1 MVALLSWGFCTCCSL
16 LLEVKC
22 PLTDLFLFMFLLK
35 CQFFHRVIGSLFHF
49 LRKPCFFA
57 SQHLLGLVI
66 HVWDCLMKFLS
77 LTQNGYAR
85 RGKFLSIFVHHGIPN
100 SEHSAVC
107 IEGAPER
114 CTTGLLGWLYASVS
128 RAPAVCDAYIC
139 LVQIH
144 LSLSQRV
151 QAEATM
157 SFKVSPGKQ
166 IDCFFSHCKYVN

>member
-1 MVALLSWGFCTCCSL
+1 
-16 LLEVKC
+16 
-22 PLTDLFLFMFLLK
+22 
-35 CQFFHRVIGSLFHF
+35 
-49 LRKPCFFA
+49 
-57 SQHLLGLVI
+57 
-66 HVWDCLMKFLS
+66 MKFLS

-107 IEGAPER
+107 IEEATER
-114 CTTGLLGWLYASVS
+114 CTAGLLGRLPASVS
-128 RAPAVCDAYIC
+128 RAPAVCGACIC

-144 LSLSQRV
+144 LSLSQQV

-166 IDCFFSHCKYVN
+166 ADCLFSPCTNVYSIPSMWIHLTSLSWTCSRLQLPSVSLEMSNWVFSWTHSGDLICSGHFKTIIFTK